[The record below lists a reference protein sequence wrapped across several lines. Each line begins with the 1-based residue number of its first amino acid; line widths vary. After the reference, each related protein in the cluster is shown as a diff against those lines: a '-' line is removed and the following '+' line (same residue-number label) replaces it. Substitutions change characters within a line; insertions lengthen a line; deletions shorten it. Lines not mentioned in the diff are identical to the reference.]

1 MRIKDI
7 LFELQN
13 LTTKNLILRELSL
26 SDSEDMYEY
35 AKDEEVAKY
44 VLWEP
49 HDSIDDSF
57 EFIGWVINKYNNKQI
72 APWGIELKTNGKLIG
87 TIGFNEWQKENFCAE
102 LGYAISKNY
111 WNQGFTTEAAKA
123 ILKYGFEE
131 IGTLREQMFVKN
143 RFVDYKLY
151 AILRCEYK
159 EIIL

>member
-49 HDSIDDSF
+49 HDSIEDSF

-87 TIGFNEWQKENFCAE
+87 TIGFIIFGIKW
-102 LGYAISKNY
+102 
-111 WNQGFTTEAAKA
+111 
-123 ILKYGFEE
+123 ILKRGEWIKKKYDFGSG
-131 IGTLREQMFVKN
+131 I
-143 RFVDYKLY
+143 LY
-151 AILRCEYK
+151 IMD
-159 EIIL
+159 